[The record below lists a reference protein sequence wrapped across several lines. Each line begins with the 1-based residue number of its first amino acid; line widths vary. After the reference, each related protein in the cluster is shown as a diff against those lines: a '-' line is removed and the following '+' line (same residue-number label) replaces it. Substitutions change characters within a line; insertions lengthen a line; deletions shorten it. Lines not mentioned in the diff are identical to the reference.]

1 MRIRNLLA
9 TVALAGACL
18 TAFGSY
24 HIASQEPKK
33 TTYNCLTEVVCVG
46 ENDLV
51 TAISVD
57 GHIWEFYADGIEV
70 GNEVDLIIEHND
82 TIDVCDDVVVDLIK

>member
-1 MRIRNLLA
+1 MTSKRII
-9 TVALAGACL
+9 ALVGACL
-18 TAFGSY
+18 TAFGSHY
-24 HIASQEPKK
+24 ITNQEPEK

-57 GHIWEFYADGIEV
+57 GQLWDFYADGIEV
-70 GNEVDLIIEHND
+70 GDEVDLIIESNNTVEVH
-82 TIDVCDDVVVDLIK
+82 DDVIIDCII